1 MNYRE
6 ASEHFVNT
14 AFCLLDTYKH
24 APNSI
29 DPNKAAYLDG
39 DYGLRIDKFGRL
51 NVVDPNGKVI
61 AHTFNET
68 WSQITYIGRLLAVYL
83 EHLQRDYC

>member
-29 DPNKAAYLDG
+29 DPNAAAYLDG
-39 DYGLRIDKFGRL
+39 GYGLRISKKGHL
-51 NVVDPNGKVI
+51 NVVNPYGNPI
-61 AHTFNET
+61 AHSYNGVY
-68 WSQITYIGRLLAVYL
+68 SQITYVGKLLAVYL
-83 EHLQRDYC
+83 EHLQMGDC